1 MSCFVTTSNNVAGM
15 HSKQRESELV
25 YKQEIALDYA
35 DYTVPTSFIIVMSK
49 IVMMTTITL
58 PSLSVITRAIDK

>member
-15 HSKQRESELV
+15 YSKERERAFV

-35 DYTVPTSFIIVMSK
+35 DYTVLRP
-49 IVMMTTITL
+49 
-58 PSLSVITRAIDK
+58 